1 MEVEVC
7 QPVRAK
13 ANSPWR
19 EPWEEGEINQPRQG
33 RKSHSGF
40 ASLDPDRLLPPLS
53 GLPIRRQVPI
63 AHAMGYYLAPLPGL
77 VAPVS
82 ASPKYKVLTDSF
94 DWRALRQFA
103 HFSVARPEMTVT
115 LFAHFR

>member
-1 MEVEVC
+1 MWNG
-7 QPVRAK
+7 A
-13 ANSPWR
+13 
-19 EPWEEGEINQPRQG
+19 GFGQPRQG
-33 RKSHSGF
+33 RKRQPGF
-40 ASLDPDRLLPPLS
+40 ASGDPGRSLPPLA
-53 GLPIRRQVPI
+53 GLATRGRVPI

-77 VAPVS
+77 VAPDS